1 VFLLETPQ
9 PQPTAPIEVFLS
21 GTDLNGYILLAW
33 SLAVCL
39 LLVTSI
45 IMVKALIA
53 VSDAPAPSMLVVALS
68 LLTLLSI
75 FGGVVTQN
83 DESWTIAAAGVGAL
97 AGSVTALFDRYKKD
111 DTKKDDDKKG
121 DDDENGV

>member
-1 VFLLETPQ
+1 MFLLETPQ

-39 LLVTSI
+39 LLVTAI

-68 LLTLLSI
+68 LLTLLAI
-75 FGGVVTQN
+75 FGGVVTLERRIVDN
-83 DESWTIAAAGVGAL
+83 SGCWCRSLGGFSNSIV
-97 AGSVTALFDRYKKD
+97 
-111 DTKKDDDKKG
+111 
-121 DDDENGV
+121 

>member
-1 VFLLETPQ
+1 VFAIETPQ
-9 PQPTAPIEVFLS
+9 PNPTKVPIELFL

-39 LLVTSI
+39 LLITSI
-45 IMVKALIA
+45 IMVRALIA

-68 LLTLLSI
+68 LLTLLAI

-97 AGSVTALFDRYKKD
+97 AGSVTALFDRYKKN
-111 DTKKDDDKKG
+111 DDKEKG
-121 DDDENGV
+121 DDDEAGV